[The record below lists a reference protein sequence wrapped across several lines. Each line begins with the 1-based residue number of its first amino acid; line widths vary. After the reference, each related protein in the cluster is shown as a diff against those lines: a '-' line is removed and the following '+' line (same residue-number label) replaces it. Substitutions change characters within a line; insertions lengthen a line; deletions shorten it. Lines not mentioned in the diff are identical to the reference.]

1 MDNNGLIVVLYPNG
15 TGLNYIVCEN
25 PKELIRYGVAR
36 IRPFTVDAHIKR
48 LKEFIEEYK
57 PSMILLRG
65 YNDTDTRIS
74 KRVVKVIDKFEK
86 QAHDQELPLYKYTRN
101 DIKQAFQQFGKNT
114 KYGISKI
121 ISEWYPELQ
130 SRMPALRKNTTAEHY
145 QMGVFD
151 VFALMLT
158 HYYLE

>member
-1 MDNNGLIVVLYPNG
+1 MGNSGLIVVLYPNG
-15 TGLNYIVCEN
+15 AGLNYIVCEN
-25 PKELIRYGVAR
+25 PKELIRYGIAR
-36 IRPFTVDAHIKR
+36 IRPLSVGAHLKR
-48 LKEFIEEYK
+48 LQGFIKEYN
-57 PSMILLRG
+57 PSLILLRG
-65 YNDTDTRIS
+65 YQDTDKRIS
-74 KRVVKVIDKFEK
+74 KRVVRVIDAFEK
-86 QAHDQELPLYKYTRN
+86 QAIDQGLSIYKYSRE
-101 DIKQAFQQFGKNT
+101 DIKQAFLQFGKNT
-114 KYGISKI
+114 KYGISKT